1 MSKAL
6 YTRLRQELGL
16 RCGYCR
22 TSSAITGERHTIEHL
37 IPTARGGSSEEE
49 NLWISCRRCNGAKGT
64 QVDAID
70 PESGQ
75 RVSLFNPRA
84 QAWKEHFTWSSD
96 GTLIVGLTPNGRATV
111 AALQMNHLDIVKAR
125 RLWVS
130 VGWHPPE
137 E

>member
-75 RVSLFNPRA
+75 RAPLFNPRT
-84 QAWKEHFTWSSD
+84 QVWKEHFIWSSD
-96 GTLIVGLTPNGRATV
+96 GTLIVGLTPDGRATV
-111 AALQMNHLDIVKAR
+111 AALKMNHLDIVKAR

>member
-111 AALQMNHLDIVKAR
+111 AAL
-125 RLWVS
+125 
-130 VGWHPPE
+130 
-137 E
+137 